1 MDSYRCYGLIIHSC
15 LPLPELT
22 PAEGKADVVVREGEL
37 PTPSN
42 EEFEDDRYFH
52 ATPEDASLS
61 WRGVAD
67 FVVRGGREIVFQTA
81 GDLEASWFRQFL
93 LGPVMGVLLHQ
104 RGLLVLHGS
113 AIEID
118 GNAVAIVGLKGQ
130 GKSTTA
136 AGLHQRGYDLIADD
150 IVAIDMTNP
159 ESPLVLPG
167 IPQIK
172 LWPDSVAAFEMN
184 PSCMSLLHSELEKRA
199 QRVTVVS
206 EQSPKPLNG
215 LYILDQGEA
224 HQIETLPMMEAFSA
238 IVQNAYA
245 ARFIGKAGIP
255 PWHFEQSIALTRAT
269 PVHRFKRNLSFA
281 LLPEALDMLE
291 AHLKR

>member
-1 MDSYRCYGLIIHSC
+1 MYSYRCFGLVIHSAI
-15 LPLPELT
+15 PLPELT
-22 PAEGKADVVVREGEL
+22 PTEGKADVVVCEGEL
-37 PTPSN
+37 TTPPH
-42 EEFEDDRYFH
+42 EAFEDDRYFH
-52 ATPEDASLS
+52 ATPDEAFLS

-67 FVVRGGREIVFQTA
+67 FVVRGGREIVFQA
-81 GDLEASWFRQFL
+81 SKDLEASWLRQAL
-93 LGPVMGVLLHQ
+93 LGAVIGVLLHQ
-104 RGLLVLHGS
+104 RGLLVLHAS
-113 AIEID
+113 AIEMD
-118 GNAVAIVGLKGQ
+118 GNAFAIVGLKGQ

-136 AGLHQRGYDLIADD
+136 AGLHQRGYELIADD

-172 LWPDSVAAFEMN
+172 LWPDSVAAFKMN
-184 PSCMSLLHSELEKRA
+184 PSCMSLLHSELEKLA

-206 EQSPKPLNG
+206 EQLPRPLKS
-215 LYILDQGEA
+215 LYILDQGET

-238 IVQNAYA
+238 IIQNAYA

-269 PVHRFKRNLSFA
+269 PVHRFTRKPSLA
-281 LLPEALDMLE
+281 LLPEAIDMLE